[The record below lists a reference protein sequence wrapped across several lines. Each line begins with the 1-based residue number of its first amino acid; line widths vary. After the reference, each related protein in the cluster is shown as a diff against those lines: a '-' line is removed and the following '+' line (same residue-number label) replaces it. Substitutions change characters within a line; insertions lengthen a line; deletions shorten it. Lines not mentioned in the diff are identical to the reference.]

1 MEDYYKEE
9 TYAKSQKYTRENIW
23 FSLVNT
29 TAGSFAVLAFIF
41 GGGFNWVD
49 SLARTLGSGPVT
61 NGICFIAIL
70 ILIFQLF
77 SLPFSIYST
86 FVLEEKFGFNKTTI
100 KTFILD
106 FFKDM
111 ALTLLLGGAIF
122 GFVLWFFQQAGDL
135 AWVYAWVGLILI
147 RTVFQFLAPVLIL
160 PLFNEFRPLED
171 EKLKEKIRNY
181 AEKQNF
187 YIQGIY
193 VMDSSRRSAKLNAF
207 FTGFGKF
214 KRIVLFD
221 TLLDKMPHEEILSI
235 IAHEMGHYKKHHLLK
250 QIVFSIFTSG
260 LFFFLLTFF
269 IKDPKLFAA
278 FQMENLSL
286 YASFVLFA
294 VLYSPVHLM
303 LTVTGQALS
312 RKFEYQA
319 DAFSVRT
326 MENPEAMAESLKKLS
341 TENFSN
347 LTPHPVHVF
356 LNYSHPPVLK
366 RIKRIHKVLNEEK
379 R

>member
-1 MEDYYKEE
+1 
-9 TYAKSQKYTRENIW
+9 
-23 FSLVNT
+23 
-29 TAGSFAVLAFIF
+29 
-41 GGGFNWVD
+41 
-49 SLARTLGSGPVT
+49 
-61 NGICFIAIL
+61 
-70 ILIFQLF
+70 
-77 SLPFSIYST
+77 
-86 FVLEEKFGFNKTTI
+86 
-100 KTFILD
+100 
-106 FFKDM
+106 
-111 ALTLLLGGAIF
+111 
-122 GFVLWFFQQAGDL
+122 
-135 AWVYAWVGLILI
+135 
-147 RTVFQFLAPVLIL
+147 
-160 PLFNEFRPLED
+160 
-171 EKLKEKIRNY
+171 
-181 AEKQNF
+181 
-187 YIQGIY
+187 
-193 VMDSSRRSAKLNAF
+193 
-207 FTGFGKF
+207 
-214 KRIVLFD
+214 
-221 TLLDKMPHEEILSI
+221 MPHEEILSI